1 MTFIETTDKRR
12 LRVVT
17 FSIKYVRQKGTV
29 IFLPGMGDRLERYA
43 DLFSQLLKRDFSYA
57 SLDWYGQGGSVP
69 ANDSEAENARPI
81 FDINQHIG
89 DLDEFLHRI
98 IYADFPPP
106 YYFLGYD
113 MGCLIAIAGLDV
125 INNQCNRFIGIS
137 PLFTPLGY
145 KIGSFQDKISKILK
159 DFGLGRIKL
168 RHQERLFQTDDL
180 TAEKANKEENEKCQ
194 SKFVIPDRR
203 WLADVFDA
211 AKYAKQRLQKN
222 DLRFPALFVAG
233 HYDKLVNPSKIRR
246 FCDNVRLADTL
257 TLFGAHHDILH
268 GNTQAKKQFWA
279 LFDTFIPGSDAHD
292 ITH

>member
-1 MTFIETTDKRR
+1 MTYIETTDKRR

-17 FSIKYVRQKGTV
+17 FSIKYGRQKGTV
-29 IFLPGMGDRLERYA
+29 IFLPGMSDRLERYA
-43 DLFSQLLKRDFSYA
+43 DLFSQLIKRDFSYA
-57 SLDWYGQGGSVP
+57 SLDWYGQGGSVS
-69 ANDSEAENARPI
+69 ASDSEAENIRPT

-98 IYADFPPP
+98 IYTDFPPP

-145 KIGSFQDKISKILK
+145 KIGSFQDKISQTLK

-168 RHQERLFQTDDL
+168 RHQARLLQTDDL
-180 TAEKANKEENEKCQ
+180 TAEKAKKEDNGENQ
-194 SKFVIPDRR
+194 LQFALPDRR
-203 WLADVFDA
+203 LLADVFNA

-222 DLRFPALFVAG
+222 DLRFPAFFITG
-233 HYDKLVNPSKIRR
+233 HNDRLVNPCEIRH
-246 FCDNVRLADTL
+246 FSDKVRLADTM
-257 TLFGAHHDILH
+257 TLFGAGHDIFH
-268 GNTQAKKQFWA
+268 GSPRNNKQFWA
-279 LFDTFIPGSDAHD
+279 LFDAFIPGSNAYQINH
-292 ITH
+292 